1 MTKPSA
7 ILIAKMHPL
16 DGFSESERA
25 VIRRFIFECFQ
36 GLNEKMDKRW
46 RRWWRRLWEMEVGE
60 VAHIENIVDRSGPF
74 HRMHMAME
82 QSLFDRQDQ
91 WATLESM
98 RDWLKTGAAWGEFAL
113 NVRGVMKFVPRSTAY
128 EACSNDEMYELHTA
142 MLAFLR
148 TPGAQRK
155 LWPHLTPDARYDMLE
170 AIVDPEERRQP

>member
-7 ILIAKMHPL
+7 ILIAKMYPL
-16 DGFSESERA
+16 TGFTESERA

-46 RRWWRRLWEMEVGE
+46 RRWWRRLWDMEVGE
-60 VAHIENIVDRSGPF
+60 VAHFENVVDRSGPF

-91 WATLESM
+91 WATLEAM
-98 RDWLKTGAAWGEFAL
+98 RDWLKVGAYWGEWEL
-113 NVRGVMKFVPRSTAY
+113 NVRGALKFVPSSTAF
-128 EACSNDEMYELHTA
+128 EKCSDDEMKEIHIA

-148 TPGAQRK
+148 TPRAQRK
-155 LWPHLTPDARYDMLE
+155 LWPHLSPQARSEMLE
-170 AIVDPEERRQP
+170 AIIDPPEREAQ